1 MAGTMLVPIPK
12 MDVLM
17 EDFSN
22 MNVLIQRFT
31 ANREELIN
39 TRNSWEVFFMEYDDD
54 PRKIRHP

>member
-39 TRNSWEVFFMEYDDD
+39 ARNSWEVFFMEYDDD